1 MRVARECKKIVAE
14 ILVAGIFDKHRRR
27 HVRHILRTM
36 EPIKNLVDF
45 FRFLLE
51 KKRGEILY
59 IEPSDAHGE
68 IAPGYLY
75 YFIKAGYRVDVV
87 LDSAVAEEHPLCG
100 MLPHPSIRLFS
111 TNVFFLKKWLSVIA
125 RRNYK
130 LIFISTSQLY
140 QKDGSLFCNEFES
153 FCVEN
158 ANRLL
163 LVEHNLNNVPHSM
176 AEYDLYRQ
184 GKLSVITNFNR
195 DKHLLELNPS
205 YFGSFPEKEEKANK
219 PVFLIVGG
227 FDLSRRNPRLVID
240 AIRFL
245 LKKGYDQFEVV
256 AVGSENFGELPQ
268 DIQSFIHI
276 RGRVN
281 YPDMFS
287 EMCRADFFLPL
298 FDPTLEE
305 HIKYKETVSSGSIQ
319 LILGFSVPALID
331 ETFATAYGFNKENAL
346 LYCDNQLGERM
357 VEAIQMNQEEWSQM
371 RENIKAYREEK
382 YRSGIACI
390 KSCIERAYLK

>member
-1 MRVARECKKIVAE
+1 MWVARECKKIVAE

-87 LDSAVAEEHPLCG
+87 LDSAVAEERPLCG

-125 RRNYK
+125 RKNYK

-153 FCVEN
+153 FCIEN

-163 LVEHNLNNVPHSM
+163 LVEHDLNNVQHS
-176 AEYDLYRQ
+176 AVESALYRE

-205 YFGSFPEKEEKANK
+205 HFGSFPEKRRKANK
-219 PVFLIVGG
+219 PF
-227 FDLSRRNPRLVID
+227 
-240 AIRFL
+240 FL
-245 LKKGYDQFEVV
+245 L
-256 AVGSENFGELPQ
+256 
-268 DIQSFIHI
+268 
-276 RGRVN
+276 
-281 YPDMFS
+281 
-287 EMCRADFFLPL
+287 
-298 FDPTLEE
+298 
-305 HIKYKETVSSGSIQ
+305 
-319 LILGFSVPALID
+319 
-331 ETFATAYGFNKENAL
+331 
-346 LYCDNQLGERM
+346 
-357 VEAIQMNQEEWSQM
+357 
-371 RENIKAYREEK
+371 
-382 YRSGIACI
+382 
-390 KSCIERAYLK
+390 